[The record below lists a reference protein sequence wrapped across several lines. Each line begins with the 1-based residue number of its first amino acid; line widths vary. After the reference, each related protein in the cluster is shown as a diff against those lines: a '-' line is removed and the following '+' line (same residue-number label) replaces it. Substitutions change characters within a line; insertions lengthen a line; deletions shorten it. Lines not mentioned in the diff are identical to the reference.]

1 MWTICENNRD
11 EIENEFL
18 ALLLNKPNLLEL
30 TVIKPQYLHNERNK
44 KMLEYIIESYK
55 DKGLIDNVYIREKH
69 EDFDIELWLELF
81 LNTVWHEQTWKQQ
94 LEIAEESIIKF
105 YKEDIIKKINTQ
117 LKEQKIN
124 YDEFMIQMKKLD
136 EINPMAKINSLTT
149 NEIIENINVEK
160 TRIVLNNFK
169 NLDNTLKLVQGDFLV
184 IGATTGAGKSGFLLN
199 LMNDIME
206 KYQCIYFNME
216 MSKSTIYKRIIAI
229 HGNLPIKFIEHPESE
244 QQAKYINQ
252 IISDIEKKE
261 IVIEHKA
268 NDIKGIKNVLL
279 KLKDKSKHTVIFIDH
294 LGLTKTNEYKKS
306 LYEQITEVAKELRQ
320 ICLDYDC
327 TVIGASQL
335 NRTAYNT
342 EEKTM
347 SMLKDSGE
355 LENSASKIIIMS
367 RSETSDNKQPVVTMN
382 LEVAKNRDGMTG
394 VIQMSYDK
402 TKQIFKE

>member
-44 KMLEYIIESYK
+44 KMLEYVIESYK
-55 DKGLIDNVYIREKH
+55 VKGLIDNVYLKEKH

-81 LNTVWHEQTWKQQ
+81 LNTVWHEQAWKQQ

-136 EINPMAKINSLTT
+136 EINPIAKINSLTT

-252 IISDIEKKE
+252 IISDIEKKG

>member
-1 MWTICENNRD
+1 MWTISKDNRD

-18 ALLLNKPNLLEL
+18 ALLLNKPDLLEL
-30 TVIKPQYLHNERNK
+30 TIIKPQYLHQEKNK
-44 KMLEYIIESYK
+44 KMFEYMVESYK
-55 DKGLIDNVYIREKH
+55 VKGLIDNVYIREKH
-69 EDFDIELWLELF
+69 DDFDIKLWLELF
-81 LNTVWHEQTWKQQ
+81 LHTVWYEQSWKQQ
-94 LEIAEESIIKF
+94 LELAEESIIKF
-105 YKEDIIKKINTQ
+105 YKEDIIKKINSQ
-117 LKEQKIN
+117 LKEEKIS
-124 YDEFMIQMKKLD
+124 YDEFMVQMKKLD
-136 EINPMAKINSLTT
+136 EINPMTKIKSLSSE
-149 NEIIENINVEK
+149 EILENINVEK

-199 LMNDIME
+199 LMNDVMNN
-206 KYQCIYFNME
+206 YQCIYFNME

-229 HGNLPIKFIEHPESE
+229 HGNLPIRYIEKPETE
-244 QQAKYINQ
+244 QQANYINQ
-252 IISDIEKKE
+252 VINDIDKKE
-261 IVIEHKA
+261 IIIEHKA

-279 KLKDKSKHTVIFIDH
+279 KSKNKSKHTIIFIDH
-294 LGLTKTNEYKKS
+294 LGLTKTSEYKKS

-335 NRTAYNT
+335 NRSAYNS

-367 RSETSDNKQPVVTMN
+367 RSETSDNKQPIVTMN